1 MHCQSLAAIGISFS
15 CGAITPG
22 MRVQLVEIP
31 IESLTDSLR
40 LHKPDLLI
48 VNPVVPGYFTIGRL
62 KEESGCLEMK
72 CVALSYQPADSHLVH
87 AYDEER
93 EENLIEI
100 CADIDCDNVLTVS
113 VRDFGKGIAD
123 VEEAK
128 EPFFTTKPDEERSG
142 MGFTI
147 IETFMDEMTVESE
160 PGRGTK
166 VVMRKRIGKN
176 VES

>member
-1 MHCQSLAAIGISFS
+1 MKSGNHMKMQLPAYGKNESFARNAVAGFAVECSPTVSEIGDIKTAVSE
-15 CGAITPG
+15 AVTNA
-22 MRVQLVEIP
+22 V
-31 IESLTDSLR
+31 
-40 LHKPDLLI
+40 
-48 VNPVVPGYFTIGRL
+48 
-62 KEESGCLEMK
+62 
-72 CVALSYQPADSHLVH
+72 VH

-147 IETFMDEMTVESE
+147 IETFMDEMIVESE